1 MFPVVDV
8 RINGIL
14 CRALIDSGAGSSYAS
29 AKLIH
34 ALNVKPVE
42 VQTKQIE
49 MLLCTK
55 QVRLESYSYSY
66 QLEIESTNNDF
77 KMETNLI
84 KVNKSELLSL
94 DNPRYEELIHKYST
108 CGQFERMVGLVKTS
122 LYKTISKGCLNAMVD
137 YKRNLP
143 LEDSRQIIVGRFR
156 GNFRLGKSAQD
167 EYKQYFPIN
176 THHVLNISKTFFY
189 SCQSFIISVR
199 HTYLK

>member
-55 QVRLESYSYSY
+55 QVRLESY
-66 QLEIESTNNDF
+66 QLEIESTNYDF
-77 KMETNLI
+77 KMKTNLI

-94 DNPRYEELIHKYST
+94 DNPRYEELIHKYSHLKGVT
-108 CGQFERMVGLVKTS
+108 ITDRDNKPQFPVHIVLGSGEYARIKTENRPRVGKEGEPIAELTKLGWFLMSPGQEFDRTTMLLTKPASQT
-122 LYKTISKGCLNAMVD
+122 T
-137 YKRNLP
+137 RNC
-143 LEDSRQIIVGRFR
+143 V
-156 GNFRLGKSAQD
+156 
-167 EYKQYFPIN
+167 
-176 THHVLNISKTFFY
+176 V
-189 SCQSFIISVR
+189 
-199 HTYLK
+199 